1 MNYEKLDSLEE
12 FEVRKNEV
20 LMKKMEEIHRLIDYF
35 PDMPAFGGVAG
46 PMSTAISLRPIEL
59 VLRDMKKRPEQL
71 HHLLEFCVS
80 ASLKWVKTLNE
91 EFSITSV
98 SIADPATTTD
108 ILGYNYYREF
118 SYPYIKKLFDGIM
131 KITNQVPSLHIC
143 GHSKKILKDLADIGF
158 NNFSLDNCESLEE
171 IKNLVGN
178 RMLLG
183 GNIDPV
189 DIMRNG
195 TIDDVIE
202 ATKQVIYYGSDNP
215 CGYIVMPGC
224 QVPIG
229 TPLENIDALRYAVR
243 EYSKGA
249 VKGKRINPFQ

>member
-1 MNYEKLDSLEE
+1 
-12 FEVRKNEV
+12 
-20 LMKKMEEIHRLIDYF
+20 
-35 PDMPAFGGVAG
+35 
-46 PMSTAISLRPIEL
+46 MSTAISLRPIEL

-71 HHLLEFCVS
+71 HRLLEFCVS

-195 TIDDVIE
+195 TIDDVIK

>member
-1 MNYEKLDSLEE
+1 
-12 FEVRKNEV
+12 
-20 LMKKMEEIHRLIDYF
+20 
-35 PDMPAFGGVAG
+35 
-46 PMSTAISLRPIEL
+46 
-59 VLRDMKKRPEQL
+59 
-71 HHLLEFCVS
+71 
-80 ASLKWVKTLNE
+80 
-91 EFSITSV
+91 
-98 SIADPATTTD
+98 
-108 ILGYNYYREF
+108 
-118 SYPYIKKLFDGIM
+118 M

-158 NNFSLDNCESLEE
+158 NNFSLDNCESLED